1 MNTVSLVKSQLHKQ
15 LCSTSFQFFT
25 ADGLRIYLVWF
36 FRYDGSNITKCK
48 QDQLVYSSIS

>member
-48 QDQLVYSSIS
+48 QDQLVYSNIS